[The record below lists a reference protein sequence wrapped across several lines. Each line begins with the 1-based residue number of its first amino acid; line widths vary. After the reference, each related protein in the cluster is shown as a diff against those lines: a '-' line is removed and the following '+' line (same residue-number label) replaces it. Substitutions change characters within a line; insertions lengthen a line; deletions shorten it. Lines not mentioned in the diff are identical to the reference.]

1 MKQSAKVFIWIG
13 MVIQFFLIYPIIVGV
28 FALKKIE
35 ESTSKEDLKTMGV
48 LVIFFCSLLGGIFM
62 LNIDNRELSNNNTQE
77 NISKKEK
84 VTQTIELDKK
94 KKILRGLTQF
104 GIYVLFPLLLI
115 CLPFSISLFEM
126 YEGVTYIPLVLNC
139 LLILSFIPVF
149 VIFCVNKQRLS
160 GTNIVFL
167 SIFCIISIAL
177 FVMSIVTNYCYAHT
191 TETYQ
196 NYYGRTYYYS
206 IYGNAWESWVVF
218 GLSLAMF
225 LISLFVII
233 LNLCTKQTV
242 NLAKSDSKEISSKSG
257 IESELNE
264 AKRLYE
270 MNVITEEEYKSIR
283 VSIIN
288 KYYKLNWKKWE
299 IKNLFLSKK

>member
-35 ESTSKEDLKTMGV
+35 ESKSKEDLKTMGV

-62 LNIDNRELSNNNTQE
+62 LSMGDEDLSGKKTQKIITEKE
-77 NISKKEK
+77 N
-84 VTQTIELDKK
+84 VAQNIELDKK
-94 KKILRGLTQF
+94 GKTIKGITQF
-104 GIYVLFPLLLI
+104 GIYILCPLLLI

-126 YEGVTYIPLVLNC
+126 YDGVTYVPLLLNC
-139 LLILSFIPVF
+139 FLILSFIPIL

-160 GTNIVFL
+160 GTNVVFL
-167 SIFCIISIAL
+167 SIFCIISIVL
-177 FVMSIVTNYCYAHT
+177 FVMSIVTNYCYAHK
-191 TETYQ
+191 TETYRG
-196 NYYGRTYYYS
+196 YFGGTYNYS

-233 LNLCTKQTV
+233 LNLHTKQIVSFGAV
-242 NLAKSDSKEISSKSG
+242 NSKKIETTGG

-270 MNVITEEEYKSIR
+270 TNVITEEEYKLIR
-283 VSIIN
+283 ASIIS
-288 KYYKLNWKKWE
+288 KYYN
-299 IKNLFLSKK
+299 